1 MDVCAGQAL
10 VQQSDEKCKFIPR
23 FDFSSRLELEH
34 QTDHTYR
41 CELITMV
48 DGFWD
53 LDLKEQSNYNARW
66 EFISRLDCSSTL
78 ETQS

>member
-23 FDFSSRLELEH
+23 FDFSSRL
-34 QTDHTYR
+34 
-41 CELITMV
+41 
-48 DGFWD
+48 
-53 LDLKEQSNYNARW
+53 DLKEQSNYNARW